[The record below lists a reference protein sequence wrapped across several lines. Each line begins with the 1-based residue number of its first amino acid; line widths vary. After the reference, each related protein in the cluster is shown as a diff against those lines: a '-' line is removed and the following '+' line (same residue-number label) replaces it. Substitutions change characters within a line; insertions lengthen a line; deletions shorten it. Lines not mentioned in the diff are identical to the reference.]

1 MIQKPKIK
9 TKRALFSSGP
19 CAKYPGW
26 DINNL
31 DTTILGRSHRAKQPK
46 NFIEYSIN
54 LTAELLELPKDYK
67 VAIVPASDTGAFELA
82 MWNLLGSR
90 PIDVFAWE
98 SFGKG
103 WVTDII
109 NQLNL
114 SNVNK
119 IEAEYG
125 FLPDLSKA
133 NPKNDIVFTLNG
145 TTSGVKVPDLNWIDN
160 NREGLTLCDATSGL
174 FAQNVDWSK
183 LDVTTFSWQKVLGG
197 EAQHGM
203 IILSPRAI
211 DRINT
216 YNPDWPMPKIF
227 RIKKSGK
234 VDESIFTGSTIN
246 TPSLMCVADYVSALE
261 WAKKSGGLK
270 KLIEIAN
277 SNLDIIS
284 QWVEKNNWIS
294 FLAQDKETISNTSV
308 CLEFASKSPDGD
320 DLDTAALSKD
330 IQKILEEEQIGYD
343 IGAYRDAPP
352 GLRIWV
358 GATVEPQ
365 DVSILLEWIEWAYFS
380 IIQQQ

>member
-9 TKRALFSSGP
+9 TNRALFSSGP

-31 DTTILGRSHRAKQPK
+31 ETSILGRSHRAKQPK

-82 MWNLLGSR
+82 MWNLLGPR
-90 PIDVFAWE
+90 TIDVFAWE

-114 SNVNK
+114 TNVNK

-174 FAQNVDWSK
+174 FAQSVDWSK

-203 IILSPRAI
+203 IIMSPRAI
-211 DRINT
+211 ERINT
-216 YNPDWPMPKIF
+216 YHPEWPMPKIF

-234 VDESIFTGSTIN
+234 IDESIFTGSTIN

-277 SNLDIIS
+277 TNLDIIA

-320 DLDTAALSKD
+320 ELDIVSLSKD

-352 GLRIWV
+352 GLRIWI

-380 IIQQQ
+380 IIKK

>member
-9 TKRALFSSGP
+9 TNRALFSSGP

-203 IILSPRAI
+203 IIMSPRAI

-380 IIQQQ
+380 IIQKQ

>member
-1 MIQKPKIK
+1 MTQKPTIK
-9 TKRALFSSGP
+9 TNRALFSSGP

-31 DTTILGRSHRAKQPK
+31 ETTILGRSHRAKQPK

-82 MWNLLGSR
+82 MWNLLGPR
-90 PIDVFAWE
+90 TIDVFAWE

-133 NPKNDIVFTLNG
+133 NAKNDIVFTLNG

-203 IILSPRAI
+203 IIMSPRAI
-211 DRINT
+211 ERINT
-216 YNPDWPMPKIF
+216 YHPEWPMPKIF

-234 VDESIFTGSTIN
+234 IDESIFTGSTIN

-261 WAKKSGGLK
+261 WAKKIGGLK

-277 SNLDIIS
+277 TNLDIIA

-308 CLEFASKSPDGD
+308 CLEFASKSPNGD
-320 DLDTAALSKD
+320 DLDTSVLSKD
-330 IQKILEEEQIGYD
+330 IQKILEAEQIAYD
-343 IGAYRDAPP
+343 IGAYRDAPS
-352 GLRIWV
+352 GLRIWI

-380 IIQQQ
+380 IIKK

>member
-9 TKRALFSSGP
+9 TNRALFSSGP

-31 DTTILGRSHRAKQPK
+31 ETSILGRSHRAKQPK

-82 MWNLLGSR
+82 MWNLLGPR
-90 PIDVFAWE
+90 TIDVFAWE

-114 SNVNK
+114 TNVNK

-174 FAQNVDWSK
+174 FAQSVDWSK

-203 IILSPRAI
+203 IIMSPRAI
-211 DRINT
+211 ERINT
-216 YNPDWPMPKIF
+216 YNPEWPMPKIF

-234 VDESIFTGSTIN
+234 IDESIFTGSTIN

-277 SNLDIIS
+277 TNLDIIA

-320 DLDTAALSKD
+320 ELDIVSLSKD

-352 GLRIWV
+352 GLRIWI

-380 IIQQQ
+380 IIKK

>member
-1 MIQKPKIK
+1 MIQKPTIK
-9 TKRALFSSGP
+9 TNRALFSSGP

-31 DTTILGRSHRAKQPK
+31 ETSILGRSHRAKQPK

-82 MWNLLGSR
+82 MWNLLGQR
-90 PIDVFAWE
+90 TIDVFAWE

-203 IILSPRAI
+203 IIMSPRAI
-211 DRINT
+211 ERINT
-216 YNPDWPMPKIF
+216 YHPEWPMPKIF

-234 VDESIFTGSTIN
+234 IDESIFTGSTIN
-246 TPSLMCVADYVSALE
+246 TPSLMCVADYLSALE

-277 SNLDIIS
+277 TNLDIIA

-294 FLAQDKETISNTSV
+294 FLAQDKKTISNTSV
-308 CLEFASKSPDGD
+308 CLEFASKSPEGD
-320 DLDTAALSKD
+320 DLDTASLSKD

-352 GLRIWV
+352 GLRIWI

-380 IIQQQ
+380 IIKK

>member
-1 MIQKPKIK
+1 MIQKPTIK
-9 TKRALFSSGP
+9 TNRALFSSGP

-31 DTTILGRSHRAKQPK
+31 ETTILGRSHRAKQPK

-82 MWNLLGSR
+82 MWNLLGPR
-90 PIDVFAWE
+90 TIDVFAWE

-114 SNVNK
+114 KNVNK
-119 IEAEYG
+119 IESEYG

-160 NREGLTLCDATSGL
+160 NRDGLTLCDATSGL

-203 IILSPRAI
+203 IIMSPRAI
-211 DRINT
+211 ERINT
-216 YNPDWPMPKIF
+216 YHPEWPMPKIF

-234 VDESIFTGSTIN
+234 IDESIFTGSTIN

-277 SNLDIIS
+277 TNLNIIA

-352 GLRIWV
+352 GLRIWI

-380 IIQQQ
+380 IIKK

>member
-1 MIQKPKIK
+1 M
-9 TKRALFSSGP
+9 
-19 CAKYPGW
+19 
-26 DINNL
+26 
-31 DTTILGRSHRAKQPK
+31 
-46 NFIEYSIN
+46 
-54 LTAELLELPKDYK
+54 
-67 VAIVPASDTGAFELA
+67 
-82 MWNLLGSR
+82 
-90 PIDVFAWE
+90 
-98 SFGKG
+98 
-103 WVTDII
+103 
-109 NQLNL
+109 
-114 SNVNK
+114 
-119 IEAEYG
+119 
-125 FLPDLSKA
+125 
-133 NPKNDIVFTLNG
+133 
-145 TTSGVKVPDLNWIDN
+145 
-160 NREGLTLCDATSGL
+160 
-174 FAQNVDWSK
+174 
-183 LDVTTFSWQKVLGG
+183 
-197 EAQHGM
+197 
-203 IILSPRAI
+203 SPRAI

-234 VDESIFTGSTIN
+234 IDESIFTGSTIN

-277 SNLDIIS
+277 TNLDIIT

-365 DVSILLEWIEWAYFS
+365 DISILLEWIEWAYFS
-380 IIQQQ
+380 IIQKQ

>member
-1 MIQKPKIK
+1 MIQKPTIK
-9 TKRALFSSGP
+9 TNRALFSSGP

-31 DTTILGRSHRAKQPK
+31 ETTILGRSHRAKQPK

-82 MWNLLGSR
+82 MWNLLGPR
-90 PIDVFAWE
+90 TIDVFAWE

-114 SNVNK
+114 TNVNK

-125 FLPDLSKA
+125 FLPDLSRA

-174 FAQNVDWSK
+174 FAQSVDWSK

-203 IILSPRAI
+203 IIMSPRAI
-211 DRINT
+211 ERINT
-216 YNPDWPMPKIF
+216 YHPEWPMPKIF

-234 VDESIFTGSTIN
+234 IDESIFTGSTIN

-261 WAKKSGGLK
+261 WAKKSGGVK

-277 SNLDIIS
+277 TNLDIIG

-352 GLRIWV
+352 GLRIWI

-380 IIQQQ
+380 IIKK

>member
-9 TKRALFSSGP
+9 TNRALFSSGP

-308 CLEFASKSPDGD
+308 CLEFASKRPDGD

-380 IIQQQ
+380 IIQKQ

>member
-1 MIQKPKIK
+1 MIQKPTIK
-9 TKRALFSSGP
+9 TNRALFSSGP

-31 DTTILGRSHRAKQPK
+31 ETTILGRSHRAKQPK
-46 NFIEYSIN
+46 SFIEYSIN

-82 MWNLLGSR
+82 MWNLLGPR
-90 PIDVFAWE
+90 TIDVFAWE

-114 SNVNK
+114 TNVNK

-125 FLPDLSKA
+125 FLPDLSRA

-174 FAQNVDWSK
+174 FAQSVDWSK

-203 IILSPRAI
+203 IIMSPRAI
-211 DRINT
+211 ERINT
-216 YNPDWPMPKIF
+216 YHPEWPMPKIF

-234 VDESIFTGSTIN
+234 IDESIFTGSTIN

-277 SNLDIIS
+277 TNLDIIA

-352 GLRIWV
+352 GLRIWI

-380 IIQQQ
+380 IIKK

>member
-1 MIQKPKIK
+1 MIEKPTIK
-9 TKRALFSSGP
+9 TNRALFSSGP

-31 DTTILGRSHRAKQPK
+31 ETTILGRSHRAKQPK

-82 MWNLLGSR
+82 MWNLLGPR
-90 PIDVFAWE
+90 TIDVFAWE

-133 NPKNDIVFTLNG
+133 NAKNDIVFTLNG

-203 IILSPRAI
+203 IIMSPRAI
-211 DRINT
+211 ERINT
-216 YNPDWPMPKIF
+216 YHPEWPMPKIF

-234 VDESIFTGSTIN
+234 IDESIFTGSTIN

-261 WAKKSGGLK
+261 WAKKIGGLK

-277 SNLDIIS
+277 TNLHIIA

-308 CLEFASKSPDGD
+308 CLEFASKSPNGD
-320 DLDTAALSKD
+320 DLDTSVLSKD
-330 IQKILEEEQIGYD
+330 IQKILEAEQIAYD
-343 IGAYRDAPP
+343 IGAYRDAPS
-352 GLRIWV
+352 GLRIWI

-380 IIQQQ
+380 IIKK

>member
-9 TKRALFSSGP
+9 TNRALFSSGP

-203 IILSPRAI
+203 LILSPRAI

-380 IIQQQ
+380 IIQKQ

>member
-9 TKRALFSSGP
+9 TNRALFSSGP

-31 DTTILGRSHRAKQPK
+31 ETSILGRSHRAKQPK

-82 MWNLLGSR
+82 MWNLLGPR
-90 PIDVFAWE
+90 TIDIFAWE

-114 SNVNK
+114 TNVNK

-125 FLPDLSKA
+125 LLPDLSKA

-203 IILSPRAI
+203 IIMSPRAI
-211 DRINT
+211 ERINT
-216 YNPDWPMPKIF
+216 YHPEWPMPKIF

-234 VDESIFTGSTIN
+234 IDESIFTGSTIN

-277 SNLDIIS
+277 TNLDIIA

-320 DLDTAALSKD
+320 ELDIVSLSKD

-352 GLRIWV
+352 GLRIWI

-380 IIQQQ
+380 IIKK

>member
-1 MIQKPKIK
+1 MIQKPTIK
-9 TKRALFSSGP
+9 TNRALFSSGP

-31 DTTILGRSHRAKQPK
+31 ETTILGRSHRAKQPK

-82 MWNLLGSR
+82 MWNLLGPR
-90 PIDVFAWE
+90 TIDVFAWE

-133 NPKNDIVFTLNG
+133 NAKNDIVFTLNG

-203 IILSPRAI
+203 IIMSPRAI
-211 DRINT
+211 ERINT
-216 YNPDWPMPKIF
+216 YHPEWPMPKIF

-234 VDESIFTGSTIN
+234 IDESIFTGSTIN

-261 WAKKSGGLK
+261 WAKKIGGLK

-277 SNLDIIS
+277 TNLHIIA

-308 CLEFASKSPDGD
+308 CLEFASKSPNGD
-320 DLDTAALSKD
+320 DLDTSVLSKD
-330 IQKILEEEQIGYD
+330 IQKILEAEQIAYD
-343 IGAYRDAPP
+343 IGAYRDAPS
-352 GLRIWV
+352 GLRIWI

-380 IIQQQ
+380 IIKK

>member
-9 TKRALFSSGP
+9 TNRALFSSGP

-31 DTTILGRSHRAKQPK
+31 ETTILGRSHRAKQPK

-119 IEAEYG
+119 IEVEYG

-160 NREGLTLCDATSGL
+160 NRQGLTLCDATSGL

-203 IILSPRAI
+203 IIMSPRAI

-234 VDESIFTGSTIN
+234 IDESIFTGSTIN

-277 SNLDIIS
+277 TNLDIIT

-294 FLAQDKETISNTSV
+294 FLAKDKETISNTSV

-365 DVSILLEWIEWAYFS
+365 DISILLEWIEWAYFS
-380 IIQQQ
+380 IIQKQ

>member
-1 MIQKPKIK
+1 MIEKPTIK
-9 TKRALFSSGP
+9 TNRALFSSGP

-31 DTTILGRSHRAKQPK
+31 ETTILGRSHRAKQPK

-82 MWNLLGSR
+82 MWNLLGPR
-90 PIDVFAWE
+90 TIDVFAWE

-133 NPKNDIVFTLNG
+133 NAKNDIVFTLNG

-203 IILSPRAI
+203 IIMSPRAI
-211 DRINT
+211 ERINT
-216 YNPDWPMPKIF
+216 YHPEWPMPKIF

-234 VDESIFTGSTIN
+234 IDESIFTGSTIN

-261 WAKKSGGLK
+261 WAKKIGGLK

-277 SNLDIIS
+277 TNLDIIA

-308 CLEFASKSPDGD
+308 CLEFASKSPNGD
-320 DLDTAALSKD
+320 DLDTSVLSKD
-330 IQKILEEEQIGYD
+330 IQKILEAEQIAYD
-343 IGAYRDAPP
+343 IGAYRDAPS
-352 GLRIWV
+352 GLRIWI

-380 IIQQQ
+380 IIKK

>member
-9 TKRALFSSGP
+9 TNRALFSSGP

-119 IEAEYG
+119 MYVEY
-125 FLPDLSKA
+125 
-133 NPKNDIVFTLNG
+133 
-145 TTSGVKVPDLNWIDN
+145 ID
-160 NREGLTLCDATSGL
+160 
-174 FAQNVDWSK
+174 
-183 LDVTTFSWQKVLGG
+183 
-197 EAQHGM
+197 
-203 IILSPRAI
+203 
-211 DRINT
+211 
-216 YNPDWPMPKIF
+216 Y
-227 RIKKSGK
+227 
-234 VDESIFTGSTIN
+234 
-246 TPSLMCVADYVSALE
+246 
-261 WAKKSGGLK
+261 
-270 KLIEIAN
+270 
-277 SNLDIIS
+277 
-284 QWVEKNNWIS
+284 
-294 FLAQDKETISNTSV
+294 
-308 CLEFASKSPDGD
+308 
-320 DLDTAALSKD
+320 
-330 IQKILEEEQIGYD
+330 
-343 IGAYRDAPP
+343 
-352 GLRIWV
+352 
-358 GATVEPQ
+358 
-365 DVSILLEWIEWAYFS
+365 
-380 IIQQQ
+380 

>member
-9 TKRALFSSGP
+9 TNRALFSSGP

-31 DTTILGRSHRAKQPK
+31 ETTILGRSHRAKQPK

-82 MWNLLGSR
+82 MWNLLGPR
-90 PIDVFAWE
+90 TIDVFAWE

-103 WVTDII
+103 WVTDIM

-145 TTSGVKVPDLNWIDN
+145 TTSGVRVPDLNWIDN

-203 IILSPRAI
+203 IIMSPRAI
-211 DRINT
+211 ERINT
-216 YNPDWPMPKIF
+216 YHPEWPMPKIF

-234 VDESIFTGSTIN
+234 IDDSIFTGSTIN

-277 SNLDIIS
+277 TNLDIIA

-308 CLEFASKSPDGD
+308 CLEFASKSPDGN

-352 GLRIWV
+352 GLRIWI

-380 IIQQQ
+380 IIKK

>member
-9 TKRALFSSGP
+9 TDRALFSSGP

-380 IIQQQ
+380 IIQKQ

>member
-1 MIQKPKIK
+1 MIQKPTIK
-9 TKRALFSSGP
+9 TNRALFSSGP

-31 DTTILGRSHRAKQPK
+31 ETTILGRSHRAKQPK

-82 MWNLLGSR
+82 MWNLLGPR
-90 PIDVFAWE
+90 TIDVFAWE

-114 SNVNK
+114 TNVNK

-125 FLPDLSKA
+125 FLPDLSRA

-174 FAQNVDWSK
+174 FAQSVDWSK

-203 IILSPRAI
+203 IIMSPRAI
-211 DRINT
+211 ERINT
-216 YNPDWPMPKIF
+216 YHPERPMPKIF

-234 VDESIFTGSTIN
+234 IDESIFTGSTIN

-277 SNLDIIS
+277 TNLDIIR

-352 GLRIWV
+352 GLRIWI

-380 IIQQQ
+380 IIKK

>member
-9 TKRALFSSGP
+9 TNRALFSSGP

-125 FLPDLSKA
+125 FLPDLSRA

-380 IIQQQ
+380 IIQKQ

>member
-1 MIQKPKIK
+1 MIQKPTIK
-9 TKRALFSSGP
+9 TNRALFSSGP

-31 DTTILGRSHRAKQPK
+31 ETTILGRSHRAKQPK

-82 MWNLLGSR
+82 MWNLLGPR
-90 PIDVFAWE
+90 TIDVFAWE

-114 SNVNK
+114 TNVNK

-174 FAQNVDWSK
+174 FAQSVDWSK

-203 IILSPRAI
+203 IIMSPRAI
-211 DRINT
+211 ERINT
-216 YNPDWPMPKIF
+216 YHPEWPMPKIF

-234 VDESIFTGSTIN
+234 IDESIFTGSTIN

-277 SNLDIIS
+277 TNLDIIG

-352 GLRIWV
+352 GLRIWI

-380 IIQQQ
+380 IIKK

>member
-1 MIQKPKIK
+1 MIEKPTIK
-9 TKRALFSSGP
+9 TNRALFSSGP

-31 DTTILGRSHRAKQPK
+31 ETTILGRSHRAKHPK

-82 MWNLLGSR
+82 MWNLLGPR
-90 PIDVFAWE
+90 TIDVFAWE

-133 NPKNDIVFTLNG
+133 NAKNDIVFTLNG

-203 IILSPRAI
+203 IIMSPRAI
-211 DRINT
+211 ERINT
-216 YNPDWPMPKIF
+216 YHPEWPMPKIF

-234 VDESIFTGSTIN
+234 IDESIFTGSTIN

-261 WAKKSGGLK
+261 WAKKIGGLK

-277 SNLDIIS
+277 TNLDIIA

-308 CLEFASKSPDGD
+308 CLEFASKSPNGD
-320 DLDTAALSKD
+320 DLDTSVLSKD

-352 GLRIWV
+352 GLRIWI

-380 IIQQQ
+380 IIKK

>member
-9 TKRALFSSGP
+9 TNRALFSSGP

-82 MWNLLGSR
+82 MWNLLGKR

-380 IIQQQ
+380 IIQKQ

>member
-9 TKRALFSSGP
+9 TNRALFSSGP

-31 DTTILGRSHRAKQPK
+31 ETTILGRSHRSKQPK

-160 NREGLTLCDATSGL
+160 NRQGLTLCDATSGL

-203 IILSPRAI
+203 IIMSPRAI

-234 VDESIFTGSTIN
+234 IDESIFTGSTIN

-277 SNLDIIS
+277 TNLDIIT

-294 FLAQDKETISNTSV
+294 FLAKDKETISNTSV

-365 DVSILLEWIEWAYFS
+365 DISILLEWIEWAYFS
-380 IIQQQ
+380 IIQKQ

>member
-1 MIQKPKIK
+1 MIQKPTIK
-9 TKRALFSSGP
+9 TNRALFSSGP

-31 DTTILGRSHRAKQPK
+31 ETTILGRSHRAKQPK

-82 MWNLLGSR
+82 MWNLLGPR
-90 PIDVFAWE
+90 TIDVFAWE

-114 SNVNK
+114 TNVNK

-125 FLPDLSKA
+125 FLPDLSRA

-174 FAQNVDWSK
+174 FAQSVDWSK

-203 IILSPRAI
+203 IIMSPRAI
-211 DRINT
+211 ERINT
-216 YNPDWPMPKIF
+216 YHPEWPMPKIF

-234 VDESIFTGSTIN
+234 IDESIFTGSTIN

-277 SNLDIIS
+277 TNLDIIA

-352 GLRIWV
+352 GLRIWI

-380 IIQQQ
+380 IIKK

>member
-1 MIQKPKIK
+1 MIQKPTIK
-9 TKRALFSSGP
+9 TNRALFSSGP

-31 DTTILGRSHRAKQPK
+31 ETTILGRSHRAKQPK

-82 MWNLLGSR
+82 MWNLLGPR
-90 PIDVFAWE
+90 TIDVFAWE

-114 SNVNK
+114 TNVNK

-174 FAQNVDWSK
+174 FAQSVDWSK

-203 IILSPRAI
+203 IIMSPRAI
-211 DRINT
+211 ERINT
-216 YNPDWPMPKIF
+216 YHPEWPMPKIF

-234 VDESIFTGSTIN
+234 IDESIFTGSTIN

-277 SNLDIIS
+277 TNLDIIG

-352 GLRIWV
+352 GLRIWI
-358 GATVEPQ
+358 GATVEPK
-365 DVSILLEWIEWAYFS
+365 DISILLEWIEWAYFS
-380 IIQQQ
+380 IIKK

>member
-9 TKRALFSSGP
+9 TNRALFSSGP

-160 NREGLTLCDATSGL
+160 DREGLTLCDATSGL

-203 IILSPRAI
+203 LILSPRAI

>member
-9 TKRALFSSGP
+9 TNRALFSSGP

-54 LTAELLELPKDYK
+54 LTAELLELPKDYR

>member
-1 MIQKPKIK
+1 MIQKPTIK
-9 TKRALFSSGP
+9 TNRALFSSGP

-31 DTTILGRSHRAKQPK
+31 ETTILGRSHRAKQPK

-82 MWNLLGSR
+82 MWNLLGPR
-90 PIDVFAWE
+90 TIDVFAWE

-114 SNVNK
+114 TNVNK

-125 FLPDLSKA
+125 FLPDLSRA

-174 FAQNVDWSK
+174 FAQSVDWSK

-203 IILSPRAI
+203 IIMSPRAI
-211 DRINT
+211 ERINT
-216 YNPDWPMPKIF
+216 YHPEWPMPKIF

-234 VDESIFTGSTIN
+234 IDESIFTGSTIN

-277 SNLDIIS
+277 TNLDIIR

-352 GLRIWV
+352 GLRIWI

-380 IIQQQ
+380 IIKK

>member
-9 TKRALFSSGP
+9 TNRALFSSGP

-160 NREGLTLCDATSGL
+160 DREGLTLCDATSGL

>member
-1 MIQKPKIK
+1 MIQKPTIK
-9 TKRALFSSGP
+9 TNRALFSSGP

-31 DTTILGRSHRAKQPK
+31 ETTILGRSHRAKQPK

-82 MWNLLGSR
+82 MWNLLGPR
-90 PIDVFAWE
+90 TIDVFAWE

-114 SNVNK
+114 TNVNK

-145 TTSGVKVPDLNWIDN
+145 TTSGVKVPDLKWIDN

-174 FAQNVDWSK
+174 FAQSVDWSK

-203 IILSPRAI
+203 IIMSPRAI
-211 DRINT
+211 ERINT
-216 YNPDWPMPKIF
+216 YHPEWPMPKIF

-234 VDESIFTGSTIN
+234 IDESIFTGSTIN

-277 SNLDIIS
+277 TNLDIIG

-352 GLRIWV
+352 GLRIWI

-380 IIQQQ
+380 IIKK

>member
-9 TKRALFSSGP
+9 TNRALFSSGP

-203 IILSPRAI
+203 IIMSPRAI

-277 SNLDIIS
+277 SNLDIIT

-380 IIQQQ
+380 IIQKQ

>member
-9 TKRALFSSGP
+9 TNRALFSSGP

-31 DTTILGRSHRAKQPK
+31 ETSILGRSHRAKQPK

-82 MWNLLGSR
+82 MWNLLGPR
-90 PIDVFAWE
+90 TIDVFAWE

-114 SNVNK
+114 TNVNK

-125 FLPDLSKA
+125 LLPDLSKA

-203 IILSPRAI
+203 IIMSPRAI
-211 DRINT
+211 ERINT
-216 YNPDWPMPKIF
+216 YHPEWPMPKIF

-234 VDESIFTGSTIN
+234 IDESIFTGSTIN

-261 WAKKSGGLK
+261 WAKKSGGLQ

-277 SNLDIIS
+277 TNLDIIA

-352 GLRIWV
+352 GLRIWI

-380 IIQQQ
+380 IIKK

>member
-9 TKRALFSSGP
+9 TNRALFSSGP

-31 DTTILGRSHRAKQPK
+31 ETTILGRSHRAKQPK

-160 NREGLTLCDATSGL
+160 NRQGLTLCDATSGL

-203 IILSPRAI
+203 IIMSPRAI

-234 VDESIFTGSTIN
+234 IDESIFTGSTIN

-277 SNLDIIS
+277 TNLDIIT

-365 DVSILLEWIEWAYFS
+365 DISILLEWIEWAYFS
-380 IIQQQ
+380 IIQKQ

>member
-1 MIQKPKIK
+1 MIQKPTIK
-9 TKRALFSSGP
+9 TNRALFSSGP

-31 DTTILGRSHRAKQPK
+31 ETTILGRSHRAKQPK

-82 MWNLLGSR
+82 MWNLLGPR
-90 PIDVFAWE
+90 TIDVFAWE

-114 SNVNK
+114 TNVNK

-125 FLPDLSKA
+125 LLPDLSKA
-133 NPKNDIVFTLNG
+133 DPKNDIVFTLNG

-203 IILSPRAI
+203 IIMSPRAI
-211 DRINT
+211 ERINT
-216 YNPDWPMPKIF
+216 YHPEWPMPKIF

-234 VDESIFTGSTIN
+234 IDESIFTGSTIN

-277 SNLDIIS
+277 NNLDIIA

-320 DLDTAALSKD
+320 ELDVVSLSKD

-352 GLRIWV
+352 GLRIWI

-380 IIQQQ
+380 IIKK

>member
-1 MIQKPKIK
+1 MIQKPTIK
-9 TKRALFSSGP
+9 TNRALFSSGP

-31 DTTILGRSHRAKQPK
+31 ETTILGRSHRAKQPK

-82 MWNLLGSR
+82 MWNLLGQR
-90 PIDVFAWE
+90 TIDVFAWE

-203 IILSPRAI
+203 IIMSPRAI
-211 DRINT
+211 ERINT
-216 YNPDWPMPKIF
+216 YHPEWPMPKIF

-234 VDESIFTGSTIN
+234 IDESIFTGSTIN

-277 SNLDIIS
+277 TNLDIIA

-294 FLAQDKETISNTSV
+294 FLAQDKKTISNTSV
-308 CLEFASKSPDGD
+308 CLEFASKSPEGD

-352 GLRIWV
+352 GLRIWI

-380 IIQQQ
+380 IIKK

>member
-1 MIQKPKIK
+1 MIQKPTIK
-9 TKRALFSSGP
+9 TNRALFSSGP

-31 DTTILGRSHRAKQPK
+31 ETTILGRSHRAKQPK

-82 MWNLLGSR
+82 MWNLLGPR
-90 PIDVFAWE
+90 TIDVFAWE

-114 SNVNK
+114 TNVNK
-119 IEAEYG
+119 IESEYG

-160 NREGLTLCDATSGL
+160 NRDGLTLCDATSGL

-203 IILSPRAI
+203 IIMSPRAI
-211 DRINT
+211 ERINT
-216 YNPDWPMPKIF
+216 YHPEWPMPKIF

-234 VDESIFTGSTIN
+234 IDESIFTGSTIN

-277 SNLDIIS
+277 TNLDIIA

-352 GLRIWV
+352 GLRIWI

-380 IIQQQ
+380 IIKK

>member
-1 MIQKPKIK
+1 MIQKPTIK
-9 TKRALFSSGP
+9 TNRALFSSGP

-31 DTTILGRSHRAKQPK
+31 ETTILGRSHRAKQPK

-82 MWNLLGSR
+82 MWNLLGQR
-90 PIDVFAWE
+90 TIDVFAWE

-203 IILSPRAI
+203 IIMSPRAI
-211 DRINT
+211 ERINT
-216 YNPDWPMPKIF
+216 YHPEWPMPKIF

-234 VDESIFTGSTIN
+234 IDESIFTGSTIN

-277 SNLDIIS
+277 TNLDIIA

-294 FLAQDKETISNTSV
+294 FLAQDKKTISNTSV
-308 CLEFASKSPDGD
+308 CLEFASKSPEGD
-320 DLDTAALSKD
+320 DLDTASLSKD

-365 DVSILLEWIEWAYFS
+365 DISILLEWIEWAYFS
-380 IIQQQ
+380 IIQKQ

>member
-1 MIQKPKIK
+1 MIQKPTIK
-9 TKRALFSSGP
+9 TNRALFSSGP

-31 DTTILGRSHRAKQPK
+31 ETTILGRSHRAKQPK

-82 MWNLLGSR
+82 MWNLLGPR
-90 PIDVFAWE
+90 TIDVFAWE

-203 IILSPRAI
+203 IIMSPRAI
-211 DRINT
+211 ERINT
-216 YNPDWPMPKIF
+216 YHPEWPMPKIF

-234 VDESIFTGSTIN
+234 IDESIFTGSTIN

-277 SNLDIIS
+277 TNLDIIA

-320 DLDTAALSKD
+320 DLDTSVLSKD

-352 GLRIWV
+352 GLRIWI
-358 GATVEPQ
+358 GATIEPQ

-380 IIQQQ
+380 IIKK